1 MSSAPFYCSYYTIK
15 SNEKEAENPVFT
27 RDCRHDTGC
36 GKLSIFVGWH
46 RGFTRS
52 FRRFECFWL
61 FDFKTG
67 HEPVELL
74 PGQLLYFQLI
84 SGPAEPALDFHTF
97 IQKELF
103 EFLDKCCCT
112 SGLKTETSDGPVPR
126 KKHWRSARTSIKC

>member
-1 MSSAPFYCSYYTIK
+1 MKEKQKTQYLQGIADMIQGVESSPF
-15 SNEKEAENPVFT
+15 
-27 RDCRHDTGC
+27 
-36 GKLSIFVGWH
+36 FVGWH
-46 RGFTRS
+46 RGFTQS

-84 SGPAEPALDFHTF
+84 SGPAESALDFHTF